1 MDPPALVDDIAG
13 GVASNPK
20 HTPDG
25 ALPTGTRTRRIRI
38 AGVLKAMTLRAPS
51 IHLFSIRSHA
61 RLLSIPLGFAL
72 MFLPGLRA
80 QQDTNAAPATQTQ
93 AQAPS
98 GESQDVDPLKRERSD
113 KEKFAAK
120 KALRQELKGAYK
132 TWLNQD
138 VVWIISDEEARSFKS
153 LSNDEERDAFIEQ
166 FWLRRNPNPDSPENE
181 FREEHY
187 RRIAYANEHFA
198 AGKPGW
204 KTDRGHIYI
213 SFGKPDSIEA
223 HPSGGSYQRPM
234 DEGGGETSTFPF
246 EVWTYR
252 YLEGIGENVE
262 IEFVDTCQCGDYHF
276 TIDRGEKDAL
286 QHVPGAGQTQW
297 EEMGM
302 AKKADRFK
310 GGFENL
316 GTGPLSSS
324 QASKEFDRIELAS
337 KLFAPPAVKFT
348 DLENFIS
355 EHKVLNGPP
364 FPFDVRT
371 DFIKVTENT
380 VLVPVTLQLKNRD
393 ITFVTK
399 DGVAKGYVEILGKV
413 TTLTHKTVQT
423 FEDTVEV
430 EQPAELLEKSLD
442 RKSVYWKAVP
452 LLPGLYRLD
461 IAIKDVNNKDH
472 VGLYGRSLEVPTY
485 HDEKL
490 ATSSLILADE
500 MNTVSSREIGAGNCV
515 IGNTHICPRVTPNAA
530 TPVNFKR
537 NQELNFWMQVY
548 NLTINEATKSNEATV
563 TYEIIDSATNTVV
576 FEKQLESKDLGAH
589 SDQLTVEKSLPMAG
603 MQPGKYKVMIKVND
617 TISKQEIAQS
627 APFVVE

>member
-1 MDPPALVDDIAG
+1 MMLNGRTFLSVALGCGLVLITAAG
-13 GVASNPK
+13 
-20 HTPDG
+20 
-25 ALPTGTRTRRIRI
+25 
-38 AGVLKAMTLRAPS
+38 
-51 IHLFSIRSHA
+51 FS
-61 RLLSIPLGFAL
+61 
-72 MFLPGLRA
+72 
-80 QQDTNAAPATQTQ
+80 TQ
-93 AQAPS
+93 AAATPQPQAQPAS
-98 GESQDVDPLKRERSD
+98 GQSQEPDPLKRERSD
-113 KEKFAAK
+113 KEKFQAQ
-120 KALRQELKGAYK
+120 KAVRQELKGAYK

-138 VVWIISDEEARSFKS
+138 VAWIISDEETKAFKT

-213 SFGKPDSIEA
+213 SFGKPDSIES

-234 DEGGGETSTFPF
+234 EEGGGETSTFPF
-246 EVWTYR
+246 ETWHYR
-252 YLEGIGENVE
+252 YLEGIGENVDL
-262 IEFVDTCQCGDYHF
+262 EFVDTCQCGDYHF

-286 QHVPGAGQTQW
+286 LHVPGAGQTQW
-297 EEMGM
+297 EEMGQ

-324 QASKEFDRIELAS
+324 QQAKQFDRIELAA
-337 KLFAPPAVKFT
+337 KIFAPPPIKFK
-348 DLENFIS
+348 DLESFIS
-355 EHKVLNGPP
+355 EHKLLTGPV

-371 DFIKVTENT
+371 DFVKVTENT
-380 VLVPVTLQLKNRD
+380 VLVPITIQIKNRD

-399 DGVAKGYVEILGKV
+399 DGVARGVVNILGKV

-430 EQPAELLEKSLD
+430 QQPSELLEKSLD
-442 RKSVYWKAVP
+442 RQSVYWKALP

-472 VGLYGRSLEVPTY
+472 VGIYGRGLDVPTY

-490 ATSSLILADE
+490 ATSTLILADQ
-500 MNTVSSREIGAGNCV
+500 MNSVSSREIGSGNFI
-515 IGNTHICPRVTPNAA
+515 IGNTFIRPRVSPNPA
-530 TPVNFKR
+530 TPVKFLR
-537 NQELNFWMQVY
+537 SQAFNFWMQVY
-548 NLTINEATKSNEATV
+548 NLGIDQATKSNQATV
-563 TYEIIDSATNTVV
+563 TYQIIDSATGAVV
-576 FEKQLESKDLGAH
+576 LEKELESKDLGAH
-589 SDQLTVEKSLPMAG
+589 SDQLTVEKSVAIAG
-603 MQPGKYKVMIKVND
+603 LQPGKYKVTIKVND
-617 TISKQEIAQS
+617 AISKQEITQS

>member
-1 MDPPALVDDIAG
+1 M
-13 GVASNPK
+13 S
-20 HTPDG
+20 
-25 ALPTGTRTRRIRI
+25 
-38 AGVLKAMTLRAPS
+38 
-51 IHLFSIRSHA
+51 
-61 RLLSIPLGFAL
+61 
-72 MFLPGLRA
+72 
-80 QQDTNAAPATQTQ
+80 PAT
-93 AQAPS
+93 PVN
-98 GESQDVDPLKRERSD
+98 SQGQDQDPLNRPRSD
-113 KEKFAAK
+113 EETR
-120 KALRQELKGAYK
+120 KAQKAVRQELKGAYK
-132 TWLNQD
+132 TWLDQD
-138 VVWIISDEEARSFKS
+138 VTYIISDEERKAFKN

-204 KTDRGHIYI
+204 KTDRGHVYI
-213 SFGKPDSIEA
+213 AFGKPDSIDA

-246 EVWTYR
+246 EVWHYR
-252 YLEGIGENVE
+252 YLEGVGDNLDL
-262 IEFVDTCQCGDYHF
+262 EFVDTCQCGDYHF

-286 QHVPGAGQTQW
+286 QHVPGMGLTQW
-297 EEMGM
+297 EEMGQ

-316 GTGPLSSS
+316 GTGPLG
-324 QASKEFDRIELAS
+324 QGQQSKQFDRIELAA
-337 KLFAPPAVKFT
+337 KIFAPPPIKFK
-348 DLENFIS
+348 DLDNAIS
-355 EHKVLNGPP
+355 EHTILNGPI

-380 VLVPVTLQLKNRD
+380 VLVPITIQIKNRD
-393 ITFVTK
+393 VTFLTK
-399 DGVAKGYVEILGKV
+399 DGVARGVVNILGKV

-423 FEDTVEV
+423 FEDTVEI

-442 RKSVYWKAVP
+442 RKSIYWKAVP

-461 IAIKDVNNKDH
+461 IAIKDVNNPDH
-472 VGLYGRSLEVPTY
+472 IGIYGRGIDVPTY

-490 ATSSLILADE
+490 ATSSLILADQ
-500 MNTVSSREIGAGNCV
+500 MSPVDSHSIGAGNCV
-515 IGNTHICPRVTPNAA
+515 IGNTKICPRVTPNPA

-537 NQELNFWMQVY
+537 SQELNFWMQVY
-548 NLTINEATKSNEATV
+548 NLGIDEASKSNLATV
-563 TYEIIDSATNTVV
+563 TYQIIDSSNNTVV
-576 FEKQLESKDLGAH
+576 FEKQLDSKDLGAH

-603 MQPGKYKVMIKVND
+603 LQPGKYRVTIKIND

>member
-1 MDPPALVDDIAG
+1 MLNGRTFLSVALGCGLVLITATG
-13 GVASNPK
+13 FSAQAAA
-20 HTPDG
+20 TPQ
-25 ALPTGTRTRRIRI
+25 P
-38 AGVLKAMTLRAPS
+38 
-51 IHLFSIRSHA
+51 
-61 RLLSIPLGFAL
+61 
-72 MFLPGLRA
+72 
-80 QQDTNAAPATQTQ
+80 Q
-93 AQAPS
+93 AQPANGQSP
-98 GESQDVDPLKRERSD
+98 EPDPLKRERSD
-113 KEKFAAK
+113 KEKFQAQ
-120 KALRQELKGAYK
+120 KAVRQELKGAYK

-138 VVWIISDEEARSFKS
+138 VAWIISDEETKAFKT

-213 SFGKPDSIEA
+213 SFGKPDSIES

-234 DEGGGETSTFPF
+234 EEGGGETSTFPF
-246 EVWTYR
+246 ETWHYR
-252 YLEGIGENVE
+252 YLEGVGEN
-262 IEFVDTCQCGDYHF
+262 IDLEFVDTCQCGDYHF

-286 QHVPGAGQTQW
+286 LHVPGAGQTQW
-297 EEMGM
+297 EEMGQ

-324 QASKEFDRIELAS
+324 QQAKQFDRIELAA
-337 KLFAPPAVKFT
+337 KIFAPPPIKFK
-348 DLENFIS
+348 DLESFIS
-355 EHKVLNGPP
+355 EHKLLTGPV

-371 DFIKVTENT
+371 DFVKVTEST
-380 VLVPVTLQLKNRD
+380 VLVPVTIQIKNRD

-399 DGVAKGYVEILGKV
+399 DGVARGVVNILGKV

-430 EQPAELLEKSLD
+430 TQPSELLEKSLD
-442 RKSVYWKAVP
+442 RQSVYWKALP

-472 VGLYGRSLEVPTY
+472 MGVYGSSLNVPTY

-490 ATSSLILADE
+490 GTSTLILADQ
-500 MNTVSSREIGAGNCV
+500 MNTVSSREIGSGNFI
-515 IGNTHICPRVTPNAA
+515 IGNTFIRPRVSPNPA
-530 TPVNFKR
+530 TPVKFLR
-537 NQELNFWMQVY
+537 SQSFNFWMQVY
-548 NLTINEATKSNEATV
+548 NLGIDQVTKSNQATV
-563 TYEIIDSATNTVV
+563 TYQIIDSATGAVV
-576 FEKQLESKDLGAH
+576 LEKELESKDLGAH
-589 SDQLTVEKSLPMAG
+589 SDQLTVEKSIAISGL
-603 MQPGKYKVMIKVND
+603 QPGKYKVTIKIND
-617 TISKQEIAQS
+617 AISKQEIAQS

>member
-1 MDPPALVDDIAG
+1 MKFNRPPFYV
-13 GVASNPK
+13 VA
-20 HTPDG
+20 T
-25 ALPTGTRTRRIRI
+25 
-38 AGVLKAMTLRAPS
+38 
-51 IHLFSIRSHA
+51 
-61 RLLSIPLGFAL
+61 GFAL
-72 MFLPGLRA
+72 LLFQTAGLHG
-80 QQDTNAAPATQTQ
+80 QQSASPVTPVN
-93 AQAPS
+93 
-98 GESQDVDPLKRERSD
+98 SQDQDPLKRPRTDEETRR
-113 KEKFAAK
+113 AQRAV
-120 KALRQELKGAYK
+120 RQELKGAYK
-132 TWLNQD
+132 TWLDQD
-138 VVWIISDEEARSFKS
+138 VTYIISDEERKAFRN

-213 SFGKPDSIEA
+213 AFGKPDSTDS

-246 EVWTYR
+246 EVWHYR
-252 YLEGIGENVE
+252 YLEGVGDNLDL
-262 IEFVDTCQCGDYHF
+262 EFVDTCQCGDYHF

-286 QHVPGAGQTQW
+286 QHVPGMGLTQW
-297 EEMGM
+297 EQMGQ

-316 GTGPLSSS
+316 GTGPLG
-324 QASKEFDRIELAS
+324 QGQQSKQFDRIELAA
-337 KLFAPPAVKFT
+337 KIFAPPPIKFK
-348 DLENFIS
+348 DLDNAIS
-355 EHKVLNGPP
+355 EHTILNGPI

-380 VLVPVTLQLKNRD
+380 VLVPITIQIKNRD
-393 ITFVTK
+393 VTFLTK
-399 DGVAKGYVEILGKV
+399 NGVARGVVNILGKV

-442 RKSVYWKAVP
+442 RKSIYWKAVP

-461 IAIKDVNNKDH
+461 IAIKDVNNPDH
-472 VGLYGRSLEVPTY
+472 IGIYGRGIDVPTY

-490 ATSSLILADE
+490 ATSSLILADQ
-500 MNTVSSREIGAGNCV
+500 MSPVDSHSIGAGNCV
-515 IGNTHICPRVTPNAA
+515 IGNTKICPRVTPNQA
-530 TPVNFKR
+530 TPVNFRR
-537 NQELNFWMQVY
+537 NQDLNFWMQVY
-548 NLTINEATKSNEATV
+548 NLGIDEVSKSNLATV
-563 TYEIIDSATNTVV
+563 TYQIIDSSTNTVV
-576 FEKQLESKDLGAH
+576 FEKQLDSKDLGAH

-603 MQPGKYKVMIKVND
+603 LQPGKYRVTIKIND

>member
-1 MDPPALVDDIAG
+1 MKFNRPPFLLVAIGFGLSLFQAAG
-13 GVASNPK
+13 LHGQQSSSP
-20 HTPDG
+20 
-25 ALPTGTRTRRIRI
+25 
-38 AGVLKAMTLRAPS
+38 APV
-51 IHLFSIRSHA
+51 
-61 RLLSIPLGFAL
+61 
-72 MFLPGLRA
+72 
-80 QQDTNAAPATQTQ
+80 N
-93 AQAPS
+93 
-98 GESQDVDPLKRERSD
+98 SQEQDPLKRPRSD
-113 KEKFAAK
+113 EDTRRAQ
-120 KALRQELKGAYK
+120 KAVRQELKGAYK
-132 TWLNQD
+132 TWLDQD
-138 VVWIISDEEARSFKS
+138 VTYIISDEERKAFKN

-213 SFGKPDSIEA
+213 AFGKPDSTDS

-246 EVWTYR
+246 EVWHYR
-252 YLEGIGENVE
+252 YLEGVGDNLDL
-262 IEFVDTCQCGDYHF
+262 EFVDTCQCGDYHF

-286 QHVPGAGQTQW
+286 QHVPGMGLTQW
-297 EEMGM
+297 EQMGQ

-316 GTGPLSSS
+316 GTGPLG
-324 QASKEFDRIELAS
+324 QGQQSKQFDRIELAA
-337 KLFAPPAVKFT
+337 KIFAPPPIKFK
-348 DLENFIS
+348 DLDNAIS
-355 EHKVLNGPP
+355 EHTILNGPI

-380 VLVPVTLQLKNRD
+380 VLVPITIQIKNRD
-393 ITFVTK
+393 VTFLTK
-399 DGVAKGYVEILGKV
+399 DGVARGVVNILGKV

-442 RKSVYWKAVP
+442 RKSIYWKAVP

-461 IAIKDVNNKDH
+461 IAIKDVNNPDH
-472 VGLYGRSLEVPTY
+472 IGIYGRGIDVPTY

-490 ATSSLILADE
+490 ATSSLILADQ
-500 MNTVSSREIGAGNCV
+500 MSPVDSHSIGAGNCV
-515 IGNTHICPRVTPNAA
+515 IGNTKICPRVTPNPA
-530 TPVNFKR
+530 TPINFKR
-537 NQELNFWMQVY
+537 SQDLNFWMQVY
-548 NLTINEATKSNEATV
+548 NLGIDEASKSNLATV
-563 TYEIIDSATNTVV
+563 TYQIIDSSTNTVV
-576 FEKQLESKDLGAH
+576 FEKQLDSKDLGAH

-603 MQPGKYKVMIKVND
+603 LQPGKYRVTIKIND

>member
-1 MDPPALVDDIAG
+1 MKFNRPPFLLVALG
-13 GVASNPK
+13 FGLS
-20 HTPDG
+20 
-25 ALPTGTRTRRIRI
+25 
-38 AGVLKAMTLRAPS
+38 
-51 IHLFSIRSHA
+51 LFQVA
-61 RLLSIPLGFAL
+61 RLQG
-72 MFLPGLRA
+72 
-80 QQDTNAAPATQTQ
+80 QQSVSPAP
-93 AQAPS
+93 PVS
-98 GESQDVDPLKRERSD
+98 SQGQDQDPLKRPRSD
-113 KEKFAAK
+113 EETR
-120 KALRQELKGAYK
+120 KAQKAVRQELKGAYK
-132 TWLNQD
+132 TWLDQD
-138 VVWIISDEEARSFKS
+138 VTYIISDEERKAFRN

-166 FWLRRNPNPDSPENE
+166 FWLRRNPNPDSPEND

-213 SFGKPDSIEA
+213 AFGKPDSIDA

-246 EVWTYR
+246 EVWHYR
-252 YLEGIGENVE
+252 YLEGVGDNLDL
-262 IEFVDTCQCGDYHF
+262 EFVDTCQCGDYHF

-286 QHVPGAGQTQW
+286 QHVPGMGLTQW
-297 EEMGM
+297 EEMGQ

-316 GTGPLSSS
+316 GTGPLG
-324 QASKEFDRIELAS
+324 QGQQSKQFDRIELAA
-337 KLFAPPAVKFT
+337 KVFAPPPIKFK
-348 DLENFIS
+348 DLDNAIS
-355 EHKVLNGPP
+355 EHTILNGPI

-380 VLVPVTLQLKNRD
+380 VLVPITIQIKNRD
-393 ITFVTK
+393 VTFLTK
-399 DGVAKGYVEILGKV
+399 DGVARGVVNILGKV

-423 FEDTVEV
+423 FEDTVEI

-442 RKSVYWKAVP
+442 RKSIYWKAVP

-461 IAIKDVNNKDH
+461 IAIKDVNNPDH
-472 VGLYGRSLEVPTY
+472 IGIYGRGIDVPTY

-490 ATSSLILADE
+490 ATSSLILADQ
-500 MNTVSSREIGAGNCV
+500 MSPVDSHSIGAGNCV
-515 IGNTHICPRVTPNAA
+515 IGNTKICPRVTPNPA

-537 NQELNFWMQVY
+537 SQDLNFWMQVY
-548 NLTINEATKSNEATV
+548 NLGIDEASKSNLATV
-563 TYEIIDSATNTVV
+563 TYQIIDSSNNTVV
-576 FEKQLESKDLGAH
+576 FEKQLDSKDLGAH

-603 MQPGKYKVMIKVND
+603 LQPGKYRVTIKIND